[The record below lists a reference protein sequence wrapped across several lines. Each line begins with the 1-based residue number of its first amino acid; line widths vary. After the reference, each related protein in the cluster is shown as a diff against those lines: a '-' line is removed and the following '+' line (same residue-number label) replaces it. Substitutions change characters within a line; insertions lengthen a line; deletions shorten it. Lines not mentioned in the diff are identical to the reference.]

1 MLQRQVIFWL
11 VALTVAVLLLAVF
24 RTILLPFVAGFAL
37 AYMLDPLADRLQRV
51 GLGRLGASLIILVL
65 FVLLFIVALMV
76 ILPLLGQQLAEF
88 VDRLPSYVA
97 RLQQLAVEQGG
108 PLIER
113 LGGSKA
119 LSNMQTSVGNLISQG
134 MAWTGTFLQGLWSGG
149 QALLSASSRFSW

>member
-1 MLQRQVIFWL
+1 MTLQRQVIFWL

-76 ILPLLGQQLAEF
+76 ILPAA
-88 VDRLPSYVA
+88 RASNSPSSSIGCRA
-97 RLQQLAVEQGG
+97 MWHGFSNWRWSRAG
-108 PLIER
+108 P
-113 LGGSKA
+113 
-119 LSNMQTSVGNLISQG
+119 
-134 MAWTGTFLQGLWSGG
+134 
-149 QALLSASSRFSW
+149 